1 MSKSEDPQFKLRLP
15 RDVRDWIGC
24 QAAQNRSSKSSEIIR
39 SIRERMDRVGL
50 RPSDSVGE
58 AA

>member
-1 MSKSEDPQFKLRLP
+1 MSKSDDPQFKLRLP

-39 SIRERMDRVGL
+39 SIRERMDRVEFKATG
-50 RPSDSVGE
+50 SIGE